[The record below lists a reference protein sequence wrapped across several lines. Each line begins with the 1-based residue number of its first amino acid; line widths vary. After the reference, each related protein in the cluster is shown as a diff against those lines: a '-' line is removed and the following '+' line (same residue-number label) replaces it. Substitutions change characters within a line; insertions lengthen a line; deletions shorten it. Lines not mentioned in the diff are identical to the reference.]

1 MKFFDYFRTKTDSRK
16 SDSARVAKGRLQ
28 IIVAH
33 ERSQSRKLD
42 YLPELQ
48 QEILKV
54 VRRYVDVDEKSIKI
68 DVGQEGNCEVL
79 ELNVIL
85 PESSVA

>member
-1 MKFFDYFRTKTDSRK
+1 MKFFDYFRTK
-16 SDSARVAKGRLQ
+16 SDSAKVAKSRLQ

-42 YLPELQ
+42 YLPQLQ
-48 QEILKV
+48 REILQV
-54 VRRYVDVDEKSIKI
+54 VRKYVHVEEENIKI

-79 ELNVIL
+79 ELNVVL
-85 PESSVA
+85 PETSA